1 MQSSRMS
8 DHDLAVM
15 TRHGW
20 LAQQPAAFRAEVL
33 ARALVQTYAPG
44 QALYHLGDP
53 PGGIYGLVSGVM
65 TVTAAPGAALPRT
78 IHVGAPGVWTGE
90 GPYMIGGARRIGLR
104 AASAC
109 RALHL
114 PLETME
120 QMTAADPG
128 VARRFGQIPLL
139 NIDLLLRMVHDLLIK
154 DPDRRI
160 GAVLLR
166 ATAGGAH
173 AVPLPQEAIGDM
185 ACATRKQVGLS
196 LKRLAAAGWIAR
208 GYRSV
213 TVIDPAGLRAFV
225 AVEDEG

>member
-1 MQSSRMS
+1 MTE
-8 DHDLAVM
+8 DDLAVIS
-15 TRHGW
+15 RRGW

-33 ARALVQTYAPG
+33 ERALVQSYEPG
-44 QALYHLGDP
+44 KALYHLGDP
-53 PGGIYGLVSGVM
+53 PGGIYGLVSGM
-65 TVTAAPGAALPRT
+65 LRVTTAPGAALPRT
-78 IHVGAPGVWTGE
+78 VHMGTPGFWTGE
-90 GPYMIGGARRIGLR
+90 GPYMIGGGRRIELR

-109 RALHL
+109 QALHL

-120 QMTAADPG
+120 QMTAADPA
-128 VARRFGQIPLL
+128 VARRFGQIPLV

-166 ATAGGAH
+166 ATAGGTH
-173 AVPLPQEAIGDM
+173 AVPLPQDAIGDM
-185 ACATRKQVGLS
+185 ACATRKQVNLS
-196 LKRLAAAGWIAR
+196 LKRLAAAGWIAH

-213 TVIDPAGLRAFV
+213 AVIDAAGLRAFV